1 MYENENSDFDT
12 LVPGAKKDRHREIL
26 DQLQQM
32 DMDDGYV
39 YTGKDDEYVIPPPK
53 PSDYENNGTLP
64 SNFLTKKK
72 NKKKKNIIELPDQ
85 TEDEWLAALMD
96 THEVSIKRGKHVNIF
111 EEAYEGKKK
120 KKKKKDKNKNEPTD
134 YKKEFETEAALLR
147 NLMID
152 QSNFV
157 ESLQKEYDFL
167 KSNKSSSRGINKNM
181 TDLIANIT
189 SGRSLTTQLVEKQI
203 ALKKTIADLT
213 AKERKELNGGL
224 GDGENLADFASSY
237 LKQMITERQQLLTG
251 GSSEIGDY
259 SIDEMANILEDN
271 MSTGDGYEERPDE
284 VEKYLEYEDRQVT
297 IWIYMNQN
305 NTDDYDF
312 VAIDKDGEEVEDY
325 PLPYKNTLSINRSTD
340 VATDKFGQKFPIRW
354 R

>member
-1 MYENENSDFDT
+1 MYENDNNDFDT

-32 DMDDGYV
+32 DMDDGFMP
-39 YTGKDDEYVIPPPK
+39 TGNDNFEIPPPK
-53 PSDYENNGTLP
+53 PSDYAANSGFLT
-64 SNFLTKKK
+64 SNFLTKK
-72 NKKKKNIIELPDQ
+72 NKKKHAIQVPEQ
-85 TEDEWLAALMD
+85 SEDEWLAALMD
-96 THEVSIKRGKHVNIF
+96 ANDVKIKRGKHRTDIF
-111 EEAYEGKKK
+111 DEALGGKKK
-120 KKKKKDKNKNEPTD
+120 KKKKKDKNEPTD

-152 QSNFV
+152 QSKFV
-157 ESLQKEYDFL
+157 ESLQREYDFL

-203 ALKKTIADLT
+203 ALKKTIADLGM
-213 AKERKELNGGL
+213 KERKELNGTAL

-237 LKQMITERQQLLTG
+237 LKQMISERQQLLTG

-259 SIDEMANILEDN
+259 TIDEMTNILNDN
-271 MSTGDGYEERPDE
+271 MVSDGEYEDRPDE
-284 VEKYLEYEDRQVT
+284 VDKYLEYEDRNVT
-297 IWIYMNQN
+297 IWVYVNSN
-305 NTDDYDF
+305 DVEDYEY
-312 VAIDKDGEEVEDY
+312 VALDEDGDEITDY
-325 PLPYKNTLSINRSTD
+325 PLPYKNSLSINRSTNI
-340 VATDKFGQKFPIRW
+340 ATDKFGQKYPIRW